1 MPDGKPAQPGLPG
14 PTALPLVV
22 AVTGHRDLLP
32 AEVPGIRQA
41 VRTFLAGLAEAYPE
55 RPLHVMSPLAEG
67 ADRLV
72 AEIAIDMSLDLV
84 VPLPMRKSEYMKDFD
99 TRESREEF
107 ERLCGAASRVL
118 ELRSEQDDPRSQREQ
133 TYARL
138 GVFLSAHCHVLL
150 AVWDGKPAEKVG
162 GTAQVVV
169 FHHDNVMPGY
179 AAKSVATQQMLVDDE
194 SDLVYH
200 VVCSRDRP
208 GGEPEQGLRPLDCY
222 WFTKDERQPRS
233 PELPP
238 QHEKVFRRSSEFS
251 RDALKH
257 ADRINAQRSSL
268 LGEIGDAELR
278 ETLHDI
284 DHLFGIADWLA
295 IHFQKKT
302 LLVLRITHVLAFLM
316 GLAFILYS
324 DLGANEHYL
333 YTFLAL
339 FAVASVV
346 QLLATRRAW
355 HRKYLDYRTLAE
367 GLRVQFY
374 WAMAGIANLNPSR
387 FMHDSF
393 LQTQDPELG
402 WIRNAMRYAGTL
414 ADTSSESTA
423 AGLEFAITEWV
434 GNEHRGQ
441 LAFFGRKAEERLL
454 KHRVTQRLGRLSL
467 AVSVIVVA
475 AFLLGGSATGLPGDY
490 LVTIM
495 GTTLLL
501 FAVRHGYAYA
511 TAEKE
516 LIKQYEVMLRIFG
529 NARRR
534 LSAGRD
540 DDERRLI
547 LQALGAS
554 ALDEHASWILM
565 HRERSIEQ
573 TEIWRIGSGG

>member
-1 MPDGKPAQPGLPG
+1 MPDGTLAQPGAPG
-14 PTALPLVV
+14 SPALPLVI

-32 AEVPGIRQA
+32 AEVPAIRRA
-41 VRTFLAGLAEAYPE
+41 VRKFLAGLAETYPE
-55 RPLHVMSPLAEG
+55 RRLQVLSPLAEG

-72 AEIAIDMSLDLV
+72 AEVAVDMSLDLV
-84 VPLPMRKSEYMKDFD
+84 VPLPMQKSEYLQDFA

-107 ERLCGAASRVL
+107 ERLCGAALRVM
-118 ELRSEQDDPRSQREQ
+118 ELRPGQGEPGSERQLS
-133 TYARL
+133 YARL
-138 GVFLSAHCHVLL
+138 GVFLSAHCHILL
-150 AVWDGKPAEKVG
+150 ALWDGKPAEKIG
-162 GTAQVVV
+162 GTAQVVG
-169 FHHDNVMPGY
+169 FHHDDVMQGY
-179 AAKSVATQQMLVDDE
+179 ISKSVATQQMLVDDE

-200 VVCSRDRP
+200 IVCSRDRA
-208 GGEPEQGLRPLDCY
+208 GGEPERGLRPLDGH

-233 PELPP
+233 PTLPR
-238 QHEKVFRRSSEFS
+238 QHEKVFRRSAEFS
-251 RDALKH
+251 RDALRH
-257 ADRINAQRSSL
+257 ADSMETQKSSL
-268 LGEIGDAELR
+268 IGEFGDAKLR
-278 ETLHDI
+278 KTLHDI

-316 GLAFILYS
+316 GLAFILFS
-324 DLGANEHYL
+324 DLGASKHYL
-333 YTFLAL
+333 YVFLTL
-339 FAVASVV
+339 FAIASAL
-346 QLLATRRAW
+346 QLLATRHAW

-374 WAMAGIANLNPSR
+374 WAAAGVANRNRSN

-402 WIRNAMRYAGTL
+402 WIRNVMRFAGTL
-414 ADTSSESTA
+414 ADACRYSSSS
-423 AGLEFAITEWV
+423 GLAFAITEWV
-434 GNEHRGQ
+434 GDEHRGQ
-441 LAFFGRKAEERLL
+441 LAYFNHKARERLL
-454 KHRVTQRLGRLSL
+454 KHRLTRRLGGLSL
-467 AVSVIVVA
+467 AVSVLVVA
-475 AFLLGGSATGLPGDY
+475 TFLLDGGVATSSGDY
-490 LVTIM
+490 LIIIM
-495 GTTLLL
+495 GATLLL

-516 LIKQYEVMLRIFG
+516 LINQYEFMMRIFS

-540 DDERRLI
+540 DDERRQV